1 MIPTPRVFAV
11 HLVVFALLFM
21 LVHVTQG
28 GFEGTAEVDE
38 GTSKAISLVDCARVN
53 PQKSRAKGRMTIRAY
68 IFPKARDCVMTGL
81 TVESLAL
88 TTGYW
93 TSHDP
98 GTDWTA
104 EVGIHLI

>member
-1 MIPTPRVFAV
+1 LIPTPRVFAV
-11 HLVVFALLFM
+11 HLIVFALLFM

-38 GTSKAISLVDCARVN
+38 GTSKAISRVDCARVN
-53 PQKSRAKGRMTIRAY
+53 PQGSRAEGRMTTRAH
-68 IFPKARDCVMTGL
+68 IFPQASDCVMTGL
-81 TVESLAL
+81 TVECLAL
-88 TTGYW
+88 STGYR

-104 EVGIHLI
+104 KVRIHLI